1 MEFERELRPEA
12 FSMMELWRDVLA
24 SFSIWYGIYHVGWL
38 VGWLGEAML
47 MVMDACIYVYI

>member
-24 SFSIWYGIYHVGWL
+24 SISFL
-38 VGWLGEAML
+38 V
-47 MVMDACIYVYI
+47 